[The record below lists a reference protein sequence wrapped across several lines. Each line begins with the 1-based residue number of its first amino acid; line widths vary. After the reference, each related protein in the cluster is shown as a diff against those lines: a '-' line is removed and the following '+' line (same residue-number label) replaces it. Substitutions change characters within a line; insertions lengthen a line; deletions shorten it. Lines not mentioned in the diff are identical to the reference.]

1 MTYQEANA
9 LVDDFSFVYKGKS
22 IPKEA
27 LIECREVIHKAL
39 EKQIPKKPT
48 PFNRTAH
55 DFSNGYCKNSGNYC
69 EYIKPYSHEYKYTDY
84 KCPCCGYLCSDG
96 TPNFCWN
103 CGQALDWSENNG

>member
-39 EKQIPKKPT
+39 E
-48 PFNRTAH
+48 
-55 DFSNGYCKNSGNYC
+55 S
-69 EYIKPYSHEYKYTDY
+69 KYLKSLT
-84 KCPCCGYLCSDG
+84 LSA
-96 TPNFCWN
+96 TTMTIM
-103 CGQALDWSENNG
+103 AI

>member
-39 EKQIPKKPT
+39 EKQISKKLLKQECDFFD
-48 PFNRTAH
+48 FNLVCPE
-55 DFSNGYCKNSGNYC
+55 CKNRIVNVWSKREYKPNYC
-69 EYIKPYSHEYKYTDY
+69 HY
-84 KCPCCGYLCSDG
+84 
-96 TPNFCWN
+96 
-103 CGQALDWSENNG
+103 CGQALDWSENDEC

>member
-1 MTYQEANA
+1 MIVKNA
-9 LVDDFSFVYKGKS
+9 IYYLN
-22 IPKEA
+22 
-27 LIECREVIHKAL
+27 REHICNEVARQTAIKAL
-39 EKQIPKKPT
+39 KKQIPRKPT
-48 PFNRTAH
+48 SFNRTAH

-103 CGQALDWSENNG
+103 CGQALDWSENDER